1 MTYKLD
7 EFAKQVCCSLRLT
20 SLIISR
26 ARQIIRKAPIFVDTK
41 MDDPVQIA
49 LLELLQKKIKLSDGN
64 VPPQISESKK
74 AEKSL

>member
-1 MTYKLD
+1 MNL
-7 EFAKQVCCSLRLT
+7 QT
-20 SLIISR
+20 SRWFITSYISDNKPGK
-26 ARQIIRKAPIFVDTK
+26 ADHKKAPIFVDTK